1 MTLSAFFGRRIVG
14 LLVLGLSVGA
24 TELSRAAVIFD
35 NGVAT
40 GSTEICDSMCGASAP
55 RFIIYDDFTLSSTSS
70 VTGFTYNSYNIAG
83 SLATDYTG
91 TTWSIWNAD
100 PVSNFGSGPIFSG
113 TTLGVVSSGAA
124 SSLLI
129 TVSGLSIN
137 LGPGT
142 YWLGTSNLES
152 ISTDITTY
160 AITSNGF
167 SDAEQSSTLGDF
179 TGTGLT
185 DAAFTIQGAA
195 VPEPSTLALF
205 GAGLLSLLGFGL
217 VRLGPAKIL
226 RDSNHD

>member
-1 MTLSAFFGRRIVG
+1 M
-14 LLVLGLSVGA
+14 
-24 TELSRAAVIFD
+24 
-35 NGVAT
+35 
-40 GSTEICDSMCGASAP
+40 
-55 RFIIYDDFTLSSTSS
+55 
-70 VTGFTYNSYNIAG
+70 TGFTYNSYNVAG
-83 SLATDYTG
+83 SSATDYTG

-100 PVSNFGSGPIFSG
+100 PVSNFGSGPISSG

-129 TVSGLSIN
+129 AVTGLSIN
-137 LGPGT
+137 LGPGK

-152 ISTDITTY
+152 SSNDITTY
-160 AITSNGF
+160 ASTSSGF
-167 SDAEQSSTLGDF
+167 SDAEQSSTLGGF

-185 DAAFTIQGAA
+185 DVAFTIEGTA

-217 VRLGPAKIL
+217 VRLGPARIL